1 MADLT
6 AACESGETTACTEL
20 SSEDIA
26 KQKWLNKLDLP
37 AWASAAKAVSDIV
50 EVASMGSA
58 EESAKA
64 TWLARL
70 DSHEW
75 GAAAKG
81 VTAVVEE
88 AAKMADLTAAC
99 NSGVD
104 TACNALSKEEEAKRL
119 WLSKLDVQTWGKVAA
134 AVSEVAVVATVTQN
148 MDEEAAKAAWIA
160 KLDEGR
166 YNGPPSSNRSPG
178 VGRVVPTAAT
188 AAPVTP
194 VAPVVGGFVENS
206 AEDEAKSAWLNRL
219 DTPAWGMAPRGGGAH
234 AGSADAR
241 RQAREAAPVVA
252 ESAADALPAGT
263 SAEEQAKLRW
273 LSRLDVPDFKSGAGN
288 GASSTKPP
296 VSASVVTNLEQ
307 DAKAKWLSRLDIPT
321 WGKAATTLAE
331 VAADGAAI
339 SALTAECASGIDA
352 ACETLSTEDAARKSW
367 LAKLD
372 VPSWGAAAKAV
383 SDIVEVVASDEASAK
398 AAWLSRLDAPTWGAA
413 AQGVSA
419 VVEEAAKMAH
429 LTEECNSGVNTAC
442 EMLSAEDQA
451 KKVWLAKL
459 DVPTW
464 AKVSSAV
471 MEVADVAAATVTM
484 NESDAKAAWLAKLD
498 DGRYQV
504 PSKDF
509 TSAMHAPT
517 STVAAADDFIS
528 DTMSGMVVPTA
539 SFSTEVKSSLTA
551 ARQRSEEA
559 INELEQMVGVIK
571 NIKELMAK

>member
-1 MADLT
+1 MHRALFGGHCQ
-6 AACESGETTACTEL
+6 AEVAQQARL
-20 SSEDIA
+20 A
-26 KQKWLNKLDLP
+26 RV
-37 AWASAAKAVSDIV
+37 ASAAKAVSDIV

-75 GAAAKG
+75 GAAAG
-81 VTAVVEE
+81 VSAVVEE
-88 AAKMADLTAAC
+88 AAKMADLTAAR

-104 TACNALSKEEEAKRL
+104 TACNALSKEEEAKRA

-148 MDEEAAKAAWIA
+148 MDEEAAKKAWIA

-166 YNGPPSSNRSPG
+166 YNGLSSNRSPG

-188 AAPVTP
+188 AAPVAP
-194 VAPVVGGFVENS
+194 VSAPVVGGFVENS
-206 AEDEAKSAWLNRL
+206 AEDAAKSAWLNRL

-252 ESAADALPAGT
+252 ESAADVLPAGT

-273 LSRLDVPDFKSGAGN
+273 LSASTCPTSSSGAVT
-288 GASSTKPP
+288 GASSTTP
-296 VSASVVTNLEQ
+296 
-307 DAKAKWLSRLDIPT
+307 LSRRRSSPT
-321 WGKAATTLAE
+321 SSRTPRRNGFPVWTSPLGQGRDDLS
-331 VAADGAAI
+331 GGRGRRRGAI

-352 ACETLSTEDAARKSW
+352 TCETLSTEDAARKSW

-429 LTEECNSGVNTAC
+429 LAEECNSGVNTAC

-539 SFSTEVKSSLTA
+539 SFSRRSS
-551 ARQRSEEA
+551 RR
-559 INELEQMVGVIK
+559 
-571 NIKELMAK
+571 